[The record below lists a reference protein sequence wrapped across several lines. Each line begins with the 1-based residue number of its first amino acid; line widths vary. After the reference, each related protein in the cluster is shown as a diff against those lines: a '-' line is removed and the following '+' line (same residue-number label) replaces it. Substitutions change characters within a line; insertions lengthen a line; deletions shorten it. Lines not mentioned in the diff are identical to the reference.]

1 MKKLNIIVLISSILA
16 FSLAYAAEP
25 EHKDFQFEKK
35 PELRHIHPGK
45 PVKIKLK
52 RSTTGKYSWDLTGD
66 NLSEIIDI
74 DSKLRKLLD
83 VQ

>member
-1 MKKLNIIVLISSILA
+1 MNKLKIIVLVSSILV
-16 FSLAYAAEP
+16 FSLAFAAEH
-25 EHKDFQFEKK
+25 EDFRFEKK

-52 RSTTGKYSWDLTGD
+52 RSTAGKYSWDLTGD
-66 NLSEIIDI
+66 NLNEIIHI
-74 DSKLRKLLD
+74 DSKLRKLLN